1 MDKFNHFTDIVKNA
15 FRFYQD
21 LIAEKSVG
29 AYIALGALALVAL
42 VVLIFMIIG
51 YQRGGSRET
60 MRLLFA
66 GVALVAA
73 FFATCLIGR
82 AGFFDRSFSSIIPL
96 QKATLAPLLNA
107 PFSVVLLPVVF
118 VVLFVIFNLL
128 LGIPHQLICGI
139 LGYTYRRNTALTHW
153 IGAFI
158 GILHGLFIG
167 VIILLPIFAFVRP
180 YAEVAKNPA
189 SEGSASV
196 QIYEE
201 YLEDLAES
209 PLYRYTM
216 RFGGEKTL
224 QEIAEGNLGDLI
236 SKK

>member
-1 MDKFNHFTDIVKNA
+1 MHYIDVVVNA
-15 FRFYQD
+15 LRFYKN
-21 LIAEKSVG
+21 LIVERSVG
-29 AYIALGALALVAL
+29 GYVALGALALVAL

-158 GILHGLFIG
+158 GMLHGLLIS
-167 VIILLPIFAFVRP
+167 ILLLLPFFALVRP
-180 YAEVAKNPA
+180 YANIMKNPTPEQKA
-189 SEGSASV
+189 PVSF
-196 QIYEE
+196 YEH
-201 YLEDLAES
+201 YLEETAES

-216 RFGGEKTL
+216 RFGGNRLLREL
-224 QEIAEGNLGDLI
+224 EEGNLADTIL
-236 SKK
+236 K